1 MRTFTM
7 GRGAIGLSGRKMAT
21 AIIPVALL
29 LAGPASAQEYQQAP
43 MLDGMDL
50 PPVAERLPEQPEVVE
65 ALSVGT
71 YGGALRRGLRGSSDH
86 NNLLRVVGPQGLTRW
101 AADFSGIVPNVAER
115 WDVNDEGT
123 EFTFHLRKGMKWSDG
138 EPFTADDIMF
148 FFEDL
153 LPNKDFYA
161 APPPRFVSEGTPATA
176 EKIDDATVK
185 ITFSKPYGQFLTEL
199 ATPLAQE
206 PTLWAKHYCSQ
217 FHPKYNENIDE
228 LIEAENADT
237 WATLFRNKC
246 GDIEIP
252 ARWGNAERP
261 TLDPW
266 VVGDE
271 AYSGGATRVVMERN
285 PYFWQVDQEGNQLP
299 YIDEIVSTI
308 NQDSESLLLEAM
320 AGKIDMQA
328 RHLDAVA
335 NRPVLYENREKGGYD
350 MFRMVNT
357 LANVMGVY
365 PNITHKDPA
374 MREMIGNKEFR
385 QAISHAIDREEIIDV
400 VYFGQIEPRQTGPNE
415 DNEFYSEKMATQ
427 FLDYDP
433 DKANAL
439 LDGLGYTERDGDGF
453 RLRPDGERVAFG
465 INVIPNLF
473 PEFTDNLELM
483 KAQLADVGVDMTIN
497 VLERSIFYQRADA
510 NDFDML
516 IWASPGG
523 LDPTLDPRDFV
534 AMHAQGT
541 WYAIP
546 WANWYLSNG
555 EQGEEP
561 SESMKKRL
569 KLYDQWKQ
577 TVDPAEQQA
586 VFQQI
591 IDEAADQFEVIG
603 LASAPDRYGVVAKNL
618 KNVPDGMPA
627 SWMYPNP
634 APTLPQT
641 YYYEK

>member
-1 MRTFTM
+1 MRTFFK
-7 GRGAIGLSGRKMAT
+7 GRGAFGMTGRKMAT
-21 AIIPVALL
+21 AIIPAALL
-29 LAGPASAQEYQQAP
+29 LANPAFAQEYHQAP
-43 MLDGMDL
+43 ELEGRDL
-50 PPVAERLPEQPEVVE
+50 PPVAERLPNQPEVVE

-71 YGGALRRGLRGSSDH
+71 YGGTLRRGLRGSSDH
-86 NNLLRVVGPQGLTRW
+86 NNILRIVGPQGLTRW
-101 AADFSGIVPNVAER
+101 KADFTGIVPNVAESYE
-115 WDVNDEGT
+115 VNDEGT
-123 EFTFHLRKGMKWSDG
+123 EFTFHLREGMKWSDG

-153 LPNKDFYA
+153 LPNKEFYA

-176 EKIDDATVK
+176 EKIDDYTVK
-185 ITFSKPYGQFLTEL
+185 IKFAKPYGQFLTEL

-228 LIEAENADT
+228 LIAADNADT

-252 ARWGNAERP
+252 ARWGNPDRP

-266 VVGDE
+266 IVTDE
-271 AYSGGATRVVMERN
+271 AYSGGATRVVMDRN

-299 YIDEIVSTI
+299 YIDEVVSTI
-308 NQDSESLLLEAM
+308 NQDAELLLLEAM
-320 AGKIDMQA
+320 GGKIDMQA

-335 NRPVLYENREKGGYD
+335 NRPVLYENMEKGGYN

-357 LANVMGVY
+357 LANVMGIY

-374 MREMIGNKEFR
+374 MREMLGSKEFR

-400 VYFGQIEPRQTGPNE
+400 VYFGQIEPRQTGPYE
-415 DNEFYSEKMATQ
+415 ENEFYSEKMATQ
-427 FLDYDP
+427 FLEYSP
-433 DKANAL
+433 DKANEL
-439 LDGLGYTERDGDGF
+439 LDGLGYTERDSEGF
-453 RLRPDGERVAFG
+453 RLRPDGQRVAFG
-465 INVIPNLF
+465 VNVIPNLF

-483 KAQLADVGVDMTIN
+483 KAQLAEVGVDMTIN

-510 NDFDML
+510 VDFDML

-546 WANWYLSNG
+546 WANWYLTNG

-577 TVDPAEQQA
+577 TIDPAEQHD

-603 LASAPDRYGVVAKNL
+603 LASAPDRYGVVAKNM